1 MGTRGHMLFLWAID
15 LKVNTLTLSL
25 FPKKSE
31 INNTTGL
38 GGLLSENGLFCDRQ
52 EACFLTASAL
62 TRDFLSILYLVFNPL
77 AKQSESLT
85 RARCFTFFA
94 ILRNSCNNWQI
105 GKGRTNFSFNIFPI
119 FKHINQKLFIF
130 IAPYFRDSQ
139 SFVSIELSLG
149 S

>member
-1 MGTRGHMLFLWAID
+1 MGTRELMLFLWAID

-25 FPKKSE
+25 FSKSE
-31 INNTTGL
+31 IKNTTEL

-52 EACFLTASAL
+52 EACFLTASTL

-85 RARCFTFFA
+85 RARCLTFFA

-105 GKGRTNFSFNIFPI
+105 GKDRTNFRFNIFPI
-119 FKHINQKLFIF
+119 LKHINQKLFIF
-130 IAPYFRDSQ
+130 IAPYFRYSQ
-139 SFVSIELSLG
+139 SFVSIELSFG